1 MARITEK
8 NTKAEILAAYN
19 EALEKLDA
27 QDTMK
32 DDPVAQKAIVENQRM
47 LASAEDIIEKGILN
61 EEITKQ
67 YNDLKTAIS
76 TMKKELKDLYDIEV
90 KANSFVALVNSYKDK
105 TVQLENEYKELKA
118 EAIKDLE
125 DKKNKIYDEIE
136 ALEQEKK
143 DTLASIKADS
153 NALKADLAK
162 ERKREEEEYTYALNR
177 ARKQDNDSW
186 EDEKAEREKE
196 LAEKEKEVAYRI
208 EYTADL
214 EEKIEILTNQLEES
228 KLAIE
233 AARSEGYDKGKADA
247 NKSNAFEVRELKTKN
262 EYEQK
267 ALQDRISHLEESLES
282 ATSANEILQDKLDS
296 AYAQMKELASETV
309 KSSGGVKILDRD
321 NNTK

>member
-32 DDPVAQKAIVENQRM
+32 DDPVAQKAVEEQKRVV
-47 LASAEDIIEKGILN
+47 ASAEDIIEKGILN

-67 YNDLKTAIS
+67 Y
-76 TMKKELKDLYDIEV
+76 KDLQLSIVRMKDELQNLYGIEA

-105 TVQLENEYKELKA
+105 SVQLENEYKELKV

-143 DTLASIKADS
+143 DTLASIKSDA

-177 ARKQDNDSW
+177 ARKQDNDTW

-196 LAEKEKEVAYRI
+196 LAAKEKEVEDKLDYMK
-208 EYTADL
+208 EL
-214 EEKIEILTNQLEES
+214 EEKVQLMENQINSLKLDIET
-228 KLAIE
+228 
-233 AARSEGYDKGKADA
+233 ARSEGYDKGKSDA

-267 ALQDRISHLEESLES
+267 VLQDRIVYLEESLEV